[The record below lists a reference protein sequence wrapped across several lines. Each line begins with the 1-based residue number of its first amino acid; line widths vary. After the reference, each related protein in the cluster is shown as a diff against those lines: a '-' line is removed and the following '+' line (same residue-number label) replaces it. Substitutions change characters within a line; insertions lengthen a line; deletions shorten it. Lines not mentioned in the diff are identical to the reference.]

1 MLVFLCLLLEFF
13 EAFVASNNGMMMFIM
28 SSGLVS
34 TQSLLKGGEKRLNNE
49 PQVVYVQVPR
59 HDTSLSNVGIRT
71 LSMEVT
77 A

>member
-34 TQSLLKGGEKRLNNE
+34 TQSLLKGGEKKVE
-49 PQVVYVQVPR
+49 
-59 HDTSLSNVGIRT
+59 
-71 LSMEVT
+71 
-77 A
+77 